1 MSRLEQAMARF
12 ATSLDLL
19 ETHISLFE
27 PKALP
32 PEKREQRADIVTLH
46 LELKQLREDRSKM
59 AHEIERLRT
68 ESRQLETITGHVAGR
83 LDGAIRQIRSVIDT
97 QLRGS
102 A

>member
-12 ATSLDLL
+12 AASLDLL
-19 ETHISLFE
+19 ETHISLIE
-27 PKALP
+27 PTALP

-46 LELKQLREDRSKM
+46 LELKQLREDRSRM
-59 AHEIERLRT
+59 THEIERLRT

-97 QLRGS
+97 QVRGS

>member
-12 ATSLDLL
+12 AASLDLL

-32 PEKREQRADIVTLH
+32 PEKREQRADIVSLH
-46 LELKQLREDRSKM
+46 LELKQLRDDRSKM
-59 AHEIERLRT
+59 TYEIDRLRT

-83 LDGAIRQIRSVIDT
+83 LDGAIRQIRSVIET
-97 QLRGS
+97 QMRGS